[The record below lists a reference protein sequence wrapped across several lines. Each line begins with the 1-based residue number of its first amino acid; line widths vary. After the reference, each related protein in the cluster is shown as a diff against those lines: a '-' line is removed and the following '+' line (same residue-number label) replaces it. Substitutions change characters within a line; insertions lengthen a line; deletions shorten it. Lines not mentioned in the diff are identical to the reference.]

1 MLFFSNLW
9 GQKELNGLWIDDKNR
24 VFEYPK
30 LQLTGYEIFK
40 GKSSQF
46 VKEWRITCQ
55 ILDNKISCIDTIYN
69 NYKLIDA
76 WFGDSYIICEN
87 PNPIDN
93 GEIEENIRYFTPVKD
108 DEILVGNIIYSK
120 FELSDDIK
128 DVEKVMIGE
137 LEKINPF
144 HDNNLSNWYY
154 KLNE

>member
-87 PNPIDN
+87 PNPIDVSTFFDIARK
-93 GEIEENIRYFTPVKD
+93 EHMPRKYARRMFSMKIA
-108 DEILVGNIIYSK
+108 LVNM
-120 FELSDDIK
+120 L
-128 DVEKVMIGE
+128 M
-137 LEKINPF
+137 
-144 HDNNLSNWYY
+144 
-154 KLNE
+154 

>member
-93 GEIEENIRYFTPVKD
+93 GEIEENIR
-108 DEILVGNIIYSK
+108 IYS
-120 FELSDDIK
+120 ELGNDFGRIRK
-128 DVEKVMIGE
+128 
-137 LEKINPF
+137 
-144 HDNNLSNWYY
+144 
-154 KLNE
+154 